1 MAMIK
6 LCKAFFLA
14 VMFLLG
20 VSADS
25 YAQVKCANKQ
35 LADLVELLPD
45 IRLDEGFAGEVMVP
59 AVSHTKPVLVL
70 RNAEGVI
77 HHIGIKFFDREII
90 NRHPSPVY
98 HFIERYF
105 LELLLMPHPEDIKTK
120 MKLEHVQITSEVFS
134 LENMKKGLQD
144 IVSAVSHDLS
154 VYITSNNQQCSASC
168 LNQGKLLAKINFPLR
183 YELITGFSKLEA
195 ENSVYT
201 DLLMAGKQVYKP
213 LGSEYMSTYKDGMYS
228 ANNEE
233 YYVTED
239 IISTTYYNKV
249 GEEYVPVFSP
259 DLLKESVYNLFNT
272 GYDWGV
278 EASIEQNLY
287 GNKKNTF
294 DISLAQLA
302 NFFKSKNCS
311 LYTGVRKY
319 DKSKIEGVM
328 MAVNMELGYQHIM
341 MFTFNKSLFDKPA
354 GQQIKIKMYSYVPIH
369 NVSSLL

>member
-1 MAMIK
+1 
-6 LCKAFFLA
+6 
-14 VMFLLG
+14 
-20 VSADS
+20 
-25 YAQVKCANKQ
+25 
-35 LADLVELLPD
+35 
-45 IRLDEGFAGEVMVP
+45 
-59 AVSHTKPVLVL
+59 
-70 RNAEGVI
+70 
-77 HHIGIKFFDREII
+77 
-90 NRHPSPVY
+90 
-98 HFIERYF
+98 
-105 LELLLMPHPEDIKTK
+105 
-120 MKLEHVQITSEVFS
+120 
-134 LENMKKGLQD
+134 
-144 IVSAVSHDLS
+144 
-154 VYITSNNQQCSASC
+154 
-168 LNQGKLLAKINFPLR
+168 
-183 YELITGFSKLEA
+183 
-195 ENSVYT
+195 
-201 DLLMAGKQVYKP
+201 MAGKQVYKP

-341 MFTFNKSLFDKPA
+341 MFTFNKSLFDKPT